1 MPALENEHHSALLD
15 FLSKH
20 KRWFVLTG
28 AGISTAS
35 GLGDYRDERG
45 EWKRS
50 KPMTGQLFLG
60 NELARKRYWARSS
73 VGWKNFSKA
82 EPNEAHFQLVKLQQ
96 KGIAHTLI
104 TQNVD
109 CLHQKAGH
117 QQVVDLH
124 GVLNLVR
131 CVECQQ
137 TLSRDKYQDALLH
150 TNPWLSTLDAAFAP
164 DGDADLDNA
173 NFEQLIVPNCAHCD
187 GLLKPDVVFFGENV
201 AKAVVQNAMASLH
214 EADALV
220 VFGSSLM
227 VYSGYRF
234 CKAAHAAGI
243 PILIVTR
250 GTTRADG
257 IASLKINDN
266 CADVLLAINT
276 YYDKT

>member
-1 MPALENEHHSALLD
+1 MPALENEPHSALLD
-15 FLSKH
+15 FLSQH

-73 VGWKNFSKA
+73 VGWRNFSNA
-82 EPNEAHFQLVKLQQ
+82 EPNAAHFQLVKLQQ
-96 KGIAHTLI
+96 KGIAQTLI

-131 CVECQQ
+131 CVGCQQ
-137 TLSRDKYQDALLH
+137 TVSRDAYQTNLLH
-150 TNPWLSTLDAAFAP
+150 ENPWLGTLDAAFAP

-201 AKAVVQNAMASLH
+201 AKAVVQQAMAALH
-214 EADALV
+214 EAEALV

-234 CKAAHAAGI
+234 CKAAHEAGI
-243 PILIVTR
+243 PIMIVTR

-266 CADVLLAINT
+266 CADVLLTINS